1 LTSHLPED
9 AELLP
14 IDDLAQRIDLGE
26 GGTASAVSD
35 EAIVKMAET
44 VLRVE
49 GISLA
54 YEGAATLVA
63 AKELHDRGWLEPQEK
78 IVCLN
83 TGAGWK
89 NP

>member
-1 LTSHLPED
+1 MARSAYCVMLRAIRAS
-9 AELLP
+9 A
-14 IDDLAQRIDLGE
+14 
-26 GGTASAVSD
+26 GTAIAVSD
-35 EAIVKMAET
+35 EDIVKMTET
-44 VLRVE
+44 MLHVE

-63 AKELHDRGWLEPQEK
+63 VKELRDRGWLKPQEK

>member
-1 LTSHLPED
+1 MTE
-9 AELLP
+9 
-14 IDDLAQRIDLGE
+14 
-26 GGTASAVSD
+26 TA
-35 EAIVKMAET
+35 
-44 VLRVE
+44 LRVE

-54 YEGAATLVA
+54 FEGAATLVA
-63 AKELHDRGWLEPQEK
+63 ARELRDRGWLKPQEK